1 LVEQLKSH
9 GKLEIE
15 GTFITPDQ
23 REMAVAS
30 GFAVNQGNALSA
42 TYDYARGL
50 LKVNNR
56 SMDASIFEGMLQQT
70 DQQLRLVL
78 ESMQKRP

>member
-1 LVEQLKSH
+1 
-9 GKLEIE
+9 
-15 GTFITPDQ
+15 
-23 REMAVAS
+23 
-30 GFAVNQGNALSA
+30 
-42 TYDYARGL
+42 GL

>member
-1 LVEQLKSH
+1 MVEQLKSH

-15 GTFITPDQ
+15 GSFISPDQ
-23 REMAVAS
+23 KEMAVAT

-42 TYDYARGL
+42 TYDYAQGL

-56 SMDASIFEGMLQQT
+56 SMDARIFEDMLQQT
-70 DQQLRLVL
+70 DQQLRLAL
-78 ESMQKRP
+78 DSMQKRP